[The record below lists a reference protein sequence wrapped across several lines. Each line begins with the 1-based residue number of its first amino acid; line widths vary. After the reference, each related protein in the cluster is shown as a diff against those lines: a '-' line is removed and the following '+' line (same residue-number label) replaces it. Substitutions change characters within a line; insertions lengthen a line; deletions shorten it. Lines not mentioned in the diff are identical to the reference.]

1 MIYAFKDHLYL
12 KHFRN
17 TFKVCFTFANLLE
30 HALRARQHLVAF
42 MQQACFAFETD
53 LNNGRECPL
62 VVPPLDAFKSFL
74 SSVEKLS
81 QHAARTL
88 GQPLCCLS

>member
-1 MIYAFKDHLYL
+1 MIYALKEYLYL

-53 LNNGRECPL
+53 LNNGR
-62 VVPPLDAFKSFL
+62 VRPPCGTPFGRIQKFPF
-74 SSVEKLS
+74 V
-81 QHAARTL
+81 
-88 GQPLCCLS
+88 C

>member
-1 MIYAFKDHLYL
+1 MIYIFKDHLYL

-17 TFKVCFTFANLLE
+17 TLEVCFTFANLLE

-53 LNNGRECPL
+53 LNNGRVHPL
-62 VVPPLDAFKSFL
+62 PPCGTPFRRIQKFPF
-74 SSVEKLS
+74 V
-81 QHAARTL
+81 
-88 GQPLCCLS
+88 C